1 MDKYRFLYFEEDDTS
16 EMSANG
22 KQVFVAKRINGK
34 TMRNKANDNKD
45 KKTLNNKV
53 KKEDNNDYL
62 ILGLDKIKVVDE
74 KPQNNSEK
82 PPKSKKKNKKK
93 KQKRNKNNKIVK
105 FIIML
110 LLIIATVIFAFVS
123 PIFNINEIN
132 VNGTEKIDVQ
142 TIISLSDLKIGDNI
156 FKNNKIDIK
165 NKIME
170 NAYVDNVTIKRVLPN
185 SIEINIKERKAKYQ
199 VQIMEGYIYIDYQ
212 GYILEK
218 SEQKLDLPL
227 IVGLNTSNEDLL
239 TLKRIKDND
248 IDNINSL
255 SKIINYSKEIGIY
268 DYIAKI
274 NIENEEYILELD
286 SVEKVAYLGDS
297 TDIRNKLLYVKE
309 FIEREKGEKGL
320 IYVNGN
326 INDGF
331 KPYFRVEQ

>member
-1 MDKYRFLYFEEDDTS
+1 MDKDRFLYFEEDDTS

-22 KQVFVAKRINGK
+22 KQVFVAKRING
-34 TMRNKANDNKD
+34 TTTRNKANDDKD
-45 KKTLNNKV
+45 KRTLNNKV
-53 KKEDNNDYL
+53 KKEENNDYL
-62 ILGLDKIKVVDE
+62 ILGLDKIKIVDE
-74 KPQNNSEK
+74 KPQNNSGK

-93 KQKRNKNNKIVK
+93 KQKRNNKIVK
-105 FIIML
+105 FIIIL
-110 LLIIATVIFAFVS
+110 LIIIATVIFAFVS
-123 PIFNINEIN
+123 PIFNISEIN

-142 TIISLSDLKIGDNI
+142 TIISLSDLKLGDNI
-156 FKNNKIDIK
+156 FKNNKKDIK

-170 NAYVDNVTIKRVLPN
+170 NAYIDNVTVKRVLPN
-185 SIEINIKERKAKYQ
+185 SIELNIKERKAKYQ
-199 VQIMEGYIYIDYQ
+199 VQIMEGYVYIDYQ

-227 IVGLNTSNEDLL
+227 IVGLNTSNEELL

-248 IDNINSL
+248 IENINSL

-274 NIENEEYILELD
+274 DIENEEYILELD

-309 FIEREKGEKGL
+309 FIEREEGEKGL

-331 KPYFRVEQ
+331 KPYFRVEE

>member
-1 MDKYRFLYFEEDDTS
+1 MDKDRFLYFEEDDTS

-110 LLIIATVIFAFVS
+110 LLIIATAIFAFVS